1 MADQSYLT
9 ALAPFLAL
17 SKSATGR
24 AAADLVV
31 QATQAPGC
39 FVFSELLETPNIQKL
54 AENADG
60 VKHLELLKI
69 FAYGSYTDY
78 KGVSSPVLQLQTN
91 RHTNLTNP
99 QTTRPRFPH

>member
-9 ALAPFLAL
+9 ALAPYLAL
-17 SKSATGR
+17 AKSATGR

-39 FVFSELLETPNIQKL
+39 FVFSELLEMPNIQKL
-54 AENADG
+54 AENPDG
-60 VKHLELLKI
+60 SKYLELLKI

-78 KGVSSPVLQLQTN
+78 KGLFLLPPKLAIVLTGDSQHRLPPTAQ
-91 RHTNLTNP
+91 
-99 QTTRPRFPH
+99 